1 MKIEYVNAVAG
12 VVIWKCSVEYKN
24 ASMYRGGLNTRM
36 QRWTR
41 ECSNA
46 ELLSDLWVESCTAHK
61 SCPAQC
67 HCQPAGEKK
76 VNRSTNKDHLASC
89 LPGNTTTCHWYIGQR
104 ERSTGQKMWTIVL
117 PTKQMNACT
126 MLQLCLCLLVRDRQE
141 INVHGA
147 KEKGHQQIK
156 FDCYEHGQF

>member
-1 MKIEYVNAVAG
+1 MQRWIRECINV
-12 VVIWKCSVEYKN
+12 S
-24 ASMYRGGLNTRM
+24 RGFIMRM

-89 LPGNTTTCHWYIGQR
+89 LPGNTTACHWYIGKG

-141 INVHGA
+141 INDCGA
-147 KEKGHQQIK
+147 TEKGHRVNRSSLNVMNMSS
-156 FDCYEHGQF
+156 CYLIL